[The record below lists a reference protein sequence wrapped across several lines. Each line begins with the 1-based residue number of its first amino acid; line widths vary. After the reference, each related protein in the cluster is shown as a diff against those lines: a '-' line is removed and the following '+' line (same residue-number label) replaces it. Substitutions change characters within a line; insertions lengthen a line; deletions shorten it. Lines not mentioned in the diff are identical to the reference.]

1 MNATRKRG
9 ALAIDH
15 GTLKYGFAAT
25 DALRISTQPLPT
37 FRGDEAGL
45 FRELAKLLGDR
56 DVDTLVVG
64 LPLNMDGSFGPRAED
79 VRAFTLRL
87 AAKFPALAVVTFD
100 ERLTSKAADELAR
113 ELDLSRDER
122 RAWKDSLA
130 ALALLRDWIASGE
143 PRGA

>member
-1 MNATRKRG
+1 VSAAKKRG

-15 GTLKYGFAAT
+15 GTLKYGFAVT
-25 DALRISTQPLPT
+25 DALRISSQPLPT
-37 FRGDEAGL
+37 FRGDEAGF
-45 FRELAKLLGDR
+45 FRELAKLLADR

-64 LPLNMDGSFGPRAED
+64 LPLNMDGSAGPRAED
-79 VRAFTLRL
+79 VRAFTVRL
-87 AAKFPALAVVTFD
+87 ATRFPTLAVVAFD